1 MGSGNNKALP
11 VSSVYPDENI
21 LKEVPGGSQIPMII
35 RNLSIKLTFSAMC
48 SLFCLS
54 LHAQYLVKGDT
65 IEFDTITFEN
75 QRDYLRIDTSAR
87 NIWVIGTPAKEF
99 LNAAYSGGKGII
111 TDSAGYYPAENHS
124 FFELV
129 LVEGEEPFDV
139 DYYSFGIEFRHR
151 YDTDTLRDGGYITI
165 SYDNGH
171 TWTNIIHDT
180 LGPYCLTPSPWVGKN
195 LYSCADSLATGENGF
210 SGRSDGWVT
219 TSFDWRMCMVKNTSI
234 FDTTI
239 LRFNFVSDSIDH
251 SKEGWLIDD
260 IRLFSIFL
268 GSNARPDSPD
278 SPLRLFPNPAR
289 DEVMVHAATP
299 MTRIELFNTR
309 GQMVKRCH
317 PQSETTNLDL
327 GGLDE
332 GTYFVSAFIDEM
344 LIGILKMQIVK

>member
-139 DYYSFGIEFRHR
+139 DYFSFGIEFRHR

-251 SKEGWLIDD
+251 SKEG
-260 IRLFSIFL
+260 
-268 GSNARPDSPD
+268 
-278 SPLRLFPNPAR
+278 
-289 DEVMVHAATP
+289 
-299 MTRIELFNTR
+299 
-309 GQMVKRCH
+309 
-317 PQSETTNLDL
+317 
-327 GGLDE
+327 
-332 GTYFVSAFIDEM
+332 
-344 LIGILKMQIVK
+344 